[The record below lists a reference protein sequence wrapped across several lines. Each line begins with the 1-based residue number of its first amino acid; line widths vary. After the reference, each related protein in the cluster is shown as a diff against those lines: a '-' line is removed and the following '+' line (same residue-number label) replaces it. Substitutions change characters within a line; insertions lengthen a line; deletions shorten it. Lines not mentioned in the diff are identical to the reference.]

1 MTKEIGIVEN
11 NYHFVQTKPRKF
23 DVVFRIGEH
32 SVSLA
37 NFEFYERMSE
47 ETNAFSADLILD
59 DVNVGD
65 CSNEGRGGCANY
77 HAFGNWDLARKIA
90 TEINEVADYCFPKQ
104 KLSLES
110 VIDQLASFILTL
122 RDNKVTTITK
132 AKAVVKCLNKEA
144 DKYRKMYA

>member
-59 DVNVGD
+59 DVNVGE

-122 RDNKVTTITK
+122 QDNKVTTITK
-132 AKAVVKCLNKEA
+132 ARAVVKCLNKEA

>member
-1 MTKEIGIVEN
+1 MEKEIGIVEN

-47 ETNAFSADLILD
+47 ETKAFSAELILD
-59 DVNVGD
+59 NVNVGD
-65 CSNEGRGGCANY
+65 CSNDGKGGCANY

-90 TEINEVADYCFPKQ
+90 TEISEVTDYCFPKL
-104 KLSLES
+104 KMSLED
-110 VIDQLASFILTL
+110 VIDQLASFIIILQEC
-122 RDNKVTTITK
+122 KVTTITR
-132 AKAVVKCLNKEA
+132 AKLVVENLNKEA
-144 DKYRKMYA
+144 DEYRKKFT

>member
-1 MTKEIGIVEN
+1 MVKEIGIVEN

-47 ETNAFSADLILD
+47 ETKAFSAELILD
-59 DVNVGD
+59 NVNVGD
-65 CSNEGRGGCANY
+65 CSNDGKGGCANY

-90 TEINEVADYCFPKQ
+90 TEISEVNDYCFPKL
-104 KLSLES
+104 KLSLED
-110 VIDQLASFILTL
+110 VIDQLASFIIILQEY
-122 RDNKVTTITK
+122 KVTTITR
-132 AKAVVKCLNKEA
+132 AKLVVEDLNKEA
-144 DKYRKMYA
+144 DKYRKKFA